1 MNKILLKNF
10 LIIVSIASTVSACSK
25 KESSDNFDLSNL
37 KLPKKSSKIVKD
49 TPQGS
54 AKIKVENK
62 LLIFKKR
69 EEILSS
75 IKYGKNDPFSSKSGG
90 NNELLNLNLR
100 GFISTS
106 EENFALVK
114 YLGEEGTITTNSIGG
129 VNTKYLPKGAKVKN
143 FNLLDSEITILFDD
157 KEFIISIKQ

>member
-49 TPQGS
+49 TSQGS

-75 IKYGKNDPFSSKSGG
+75 IKYGKNDPFSSKSEG